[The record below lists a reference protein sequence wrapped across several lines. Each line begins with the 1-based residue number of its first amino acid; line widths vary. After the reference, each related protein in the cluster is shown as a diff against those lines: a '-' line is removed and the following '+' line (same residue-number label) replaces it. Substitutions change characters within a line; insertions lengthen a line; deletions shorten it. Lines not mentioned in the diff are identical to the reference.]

1 MTLRFPRW
9 TNDDEAL
16 LMLQKAIMAI
26 LAKERLEI
34 VDYQRIERIAAL
46 AQETQ
51 ARLDDARAAQ

>member
-1 MTLRFPRW
+1 
-9 TNDDEAL
+9 
-16 LMLQKAIMAI
+16 MLQKAIMAI